1 MDKLPMP
8 IFKNVGCIVTL
19 STVLLL
25 SACGGGGESTSSNAG
40 GAKPN
45 AAPNLTAAPSQ
56 LALESGEALQVTLS
70 ASDDDGAP
78 VVSLSSVSANI
89 SAELA
94 ADGNTLTITA
104 RTVTANEKGSVVVVA
119 TENNPAKKQIT
130 QQIAVDIFPKL
141 TLFALVN
148 GVRQQALTAEYA
160 KPLTFSVVDEQ
171 NNEIPVSAAV
181 SANPAIL
188 QVQQQASV
196 ITLNALKT
204 GSTRVEISGTA
215 RSGLQYKKSIEVNTV
230 GNQQPSL
237 TLSAN
242 SLSVEETIEAKI
254 TPTITDPD
262 GSALKTGVLSVVSA
276 SSAIATAV
284 VRGGEVIVT
293 GVKSGSTVLTI
304 RLVDGEFTVNTSVSV
319 RVTPE
324 VLPVV
329 SLNQNVSIEM
339 EEQQSISVPI
349 EIVGPR
355 AANYEPS
362 VAIESVDGQLS
373 DLTYNVTGNKLNLS
387 AAALNL
393 TGNNESVS
401 FNIIAS
407 ATNGR
412 HTVKSAPVRLQVL
425 QRLNAVPILEWPN
438 IFNKE
443 VMIQKAG
450 TTTLTLKINDDM
462 PSRVVVAQPEAYS
475 NDSKAGTY
483 TMAYDDSLRQLTLTL
498 TGFEAGEKFA
508 IKVSYKDLRRGGSMA
523 LYFKTYEFSE
533 ADLAVISALN
543 TAIAKLE
550 AARAYQLVGKL
561 YAEHL
566 QNIGVLDA
574 QAVDELYDQLK
585 IDDTVNTQF
594 SLAEFF
600 INYYLGQIYN
610 NEFNTGSASVTNTI
624 TSLQQY
630 LTSAEELNRSSI
642 NKINE
647 LAAKSNGFFPS
658 LPFESSI
665 AEVTPT
671 HYSKFYGKAL
681 YGSVENGQW
690 QYAPA
695 YRFLSAIDAKVKEN
709 TEKRLK

>member
-1 MDKLPMP
+1 MP
-8 IFKNVGCIVTL
+8 IFKNAGCIVTL

-25 SACGGGGESTSSNAG
+25 SACGGGGESTATTDG

-45 AAPNLTAAPSQ
+45 SAPSLTATPSQ
-56 LALESGEALQVTLS
+56 LTLESGQALPVTLS
-70 ASDDDGAP
+70 ARDDDGAP
-78 VVSLSSVSANI
+78 VLSLSSVSANI

-94 ADGNTLTITA
+94 ADGNTVTITA

-119 TENNPAKKQIT
+119 TENNPAKKQTT

-188 QVQQQASV
+188 QVQHQASV

-262 GSALKTGVLSVVSA
+262 GSALKTGVLSVASA
-276 SSAIATAV
+276 SSAIATAE
-284 VRGGEVIVT
+284 VRGGEIIVT
-293 GVKSGSTVLTI
+293 GVKSGSTTLTI
-304 RLVDGEFTVNTSVSV
+304 RLVDGEYTVNSSVSI

-339 EEQQSISVPI
+339 EEQQSIAVPI

-355 AANYEPS
+355 AANYVPS
-362 VAIESVDGQLS
+362 VAIESVDGKLS
-373 DLTYNVTGNKLNLS
+373 DLTYTVTGNKLNLS

-412 HTVKSAPVRLQVL
+412 HTIKSAAVRLQVL
-425 QRLNAVPILEWPN
+425 QRLNAAPILEVPN
-438 IFNKE
+438 IFNKFLR
-443 VMIQKAG
+443 IQNSG
-450 TTTLTLKINDDM
+450 TTTLTLQVKDDM
-462 PSRVVVAQPEAYS
+462 PSRVVIAQPEAYS

-498 TGFEAGEKFA
+498 TGFEVGEKFA
-508 IKVSYKDLRRGGSMA
+508 IKVSYQDVRRGGA
-523 LYFKTYEFSE
+523 VVLYFKTYEFSE
-533 ADLAVISALN
+533 TDLAVISALN
-543 TAIAKLE
+543 TAIAKVE

-585 IDDTVNTQF
+585 IDDTANTQF
-594 SLAEFF
+594 STAEFF
-600 INYYLGQIYN
+600 INYYLEQVYN
-610 NEFNTGSASVTNTI
+610 NEFNTGSASVTNTM

-630 LTSAEELNRSSI
+630 LTSTEELNRSSI

-647 LAAKSNGFFPS
+647 LAAKSNGYFPS
-658 LPFESSI
+658 LPFESSL

-695 YRFLSAIDAKVKEN
+695 YRFLAAIDAKVKEN

>member
-1 MDKLPMP
+1 MP
-8 IFKNVGCIVTL
+8 IFKNAGCIVTL

-25 SACGGGGESTSSNAG
+25 SACGGGGESTATTDG

-45 AAPNLTAAPSQ
+45 SAPSLTATPSQ
-56 LALESGEALQVTLS
+56 LTLESGQALPVTLS
-70 ASDDDGAP
+70 ARDDDGAP
-78 VVSLSSVSANI
+78 VLSLSSVSANI

-94 ADGNTLTITA
+94 ADGNTVTITA

-119 TENNPAKKQIT
+119 TENNPAKKQTT

-188 QVQQQASV
+188 QVQHQASV

-262 GSALKTGVLSVVSA
+262 GSALKTGVLSVASA
-276 SSAIATAV
+276 SSAIATAE
-284 VRGGEVIVT
+284 VRGGEIIVT
-293 GVKSGSTVLTI
+293 GVKSGSTTLTI
-304 RLVDGEFTVNTSVSV
+304 RLVDGEYTVNSSVSI

-339 EEQQSISVPI
+339 EEQQSIAVPI

-355 AANYEPS
+355 AANYVPS
-362 VAIESVDGQLS
+362 VAIESVDGKLS
-373 DLTYNVTGNKLNLS
+373 DLTYTVTGNKLNLS

-412 HTVKSAPVRLQVL
+412 HTIKSAAVRLQVL
-425 QRLNAVPILEWPN
+425 QRLNAAPILEVPN
-438 IFNKE
+438 IFNKFLR
-443 VMIQKAG
+443 IQNSG
-450 TTTLTLKINDDM
+450 TTTLTLQVKDDM
-462 PSRVVVAQPEAYS
+462 PSRVVIAQPEAYS

-498 TGFEAGEKFA
+498 TGFEVGEKFA
-508 IKVSYKDLRRGGSMA
+508 LKFSYQDLRRGGA
-523 LYFKTYEFSE
+523 VVLYFKTYEFSE
-533 ADLAVISALN
+533 VDLAVISALN
-543 TAIAKLE
+543 TAIAKVE

-585 IDDTVNTQF
+585 IDDTANTQF
-594 SLAEFF
+594 STAEFF
-600 INYYLGQIYN
+600 INYYLEQVYN
-610 NEFNTGSASVTNTI
+610 NEFNTGSASVTNTM

-630 LTSAEELNRSSI
+630 LTSTEELNRSSI

-647 LAAKSNGFFPS
+647 LAAKSNGYFPS
-658 LPFESSI
+658 LPFESSL

-695 YRFLSAIDAKVKEN
+695 YRFLAAIDAKVKEN